1 MAGRLTWHRTSQSD
15 EELREYLILA
25 LLRSR
30 ACVTFQ
36 DAQLDYHYIAN
47 LPETWGLAPGEMPSD
62 VLIFGEALGGQLNEL
77 KRLAL
82 ETGEQQRQEVQIE
95 SDKFFEFHIE
105 DISSKNGQ
113 HQIMTTIVDM
123 SEIRRREKVLKVL
136 LREVSHRSKN
146 LLAIIQS
153 IATQTARSSTSL
165 DHFLTKFRGRIF
177 SLSQSQ
183 DLVTDSNWRGAYLH
197 DLIRDQVARYQ
208 QNDKPAVR
216 VAGLNILLSPNAAL
230 HIGLALHELM
240 VNAVSASHAM
250 AAGKT
255 IDIRCEIT
263 PDGNAELSW
272 NEPADLSPDAP
283 PLPRE
288 INPRSFGSTVLERVV
303 PASVSGTSR
312 YRIDEEGVEY
322 VLSFP
327 LSDENVSEEAR

>member
-1 MAGRLTWHRTSQSD
+1 
-15 EELREYLILA
+15 
-25 LLRSR
+25 
-30 ACVTFQ
+30 
-36 DAQLDYHYIAN
+36 
-47 LPETWGLAPGEMPSD
+47 
-62 VLIFGEALGGQLNEL
+62 
-77 KRLAL
+77 
-82 ETGEQQRQEVQIE
+82 
-95 SDKFFEFHIE
+95 
-105 DISSKNGQ
+105 
-113 HQIMTTIVDM
+113 M

-153 IATQTARSSTSL
+153 IASQTARNSTSL
-165 DHFLTKFRGRIF
+165 DQFLTKFRGRIF

-208 QNDKPAVR
+208 QNDKPAVN
-216 VAGLNILLSPNAAL
+216 VSGPNILLSPNAAL

-255 IDIRCEIT
+255 IGISCKIT
-263 PDGNAELSW
+263 DDGNAELSW
-272 NEPADLSPDAP
+272 NEPADLSPDVP

-288 INPRSFGSTVLERVV
+288 ITPGSFGSTVLERVV

-312 YRIDEEGVEY
+312 YTVYDDGVEY

-327 LSDENVSEEAR
+327 LSDENVSDEAR